1 MEKHKR
7 WTAVIKTAL
16 AFLIPVGIYVVIL
29 GIWGQY
35 PFGDKT
41 LMLWDMDWQYN
52 AFFGYLH
59 DILHGNADA
68 AYSFSIAIGGN
79 TAGIITYYLMSP
91 FNLIFYFFGQDKI
104 YIGVMVLLLLKTGF
118 IGLSMNLYLNRREK
132 GYGTLLF
139 STAYALSAYM
149 IAYFYNIMWL
159 EAIMLLPL
167 VAWGIEKLIEEKKF
181 LLYILALWAGIWTCY
196 YMGYML
202 CVFSVLYFL
211 IYLFCFYQGKKEYVK
226 KLVGF
231 AASSLLAGAMTAF
244 TTLPALKLLS
254 EGKAQ
259 FDPGRLSNFS
269 VLTGI
274 RSTILHCF
282 AGTINFGQMLDSAPL
297 LYSGLL
303 ILLLAAYLLFCSK
316 VRIREKVGYVL
327 FLLILLLSFRF
338 YNLDCIWHGMNMPQG
353 SDFRFAFI
361 FCFWIVTMAS
371 RAYFCWQQEEK
382 RKKWILPLVGVV
394 WILLLLF
401 SRNEPGKIAS
411 PSVLAI
417 NIIFIV
423 LYLVLFHFKFEKVQ
437 VKGIVCLLL
446 CVELIYNAQ
455 ALYLN
460 SPSYEVTRT
469 GTYEDFHK
477 VMADFRHTMSE
488 DESLFRSAMEGNAY
502 RTMNDDLMY
511 GFRGLNSYSSL
522 ESRKT
527 HSIAGAL
534 GYESNIISGIHYRGG
549 SSMAADNLL
558 GVKYIGTSGL
568 GERDAMVQRKI
579 SGDAILYENKNA
591 LRLAN
596 LAGKELL
603 LVDGKQDDIFQMQ
616 NEIYAAMDE
625 DAGGDIFNRIYME
638 ELNAVG
644 CWKDEAGIFY
654 CFQGAAE
661 SYVEY
666 SFRVH
671 NNKRNRIYLYD
682 LESGVEN
689 VAINS
694 NGQWRMTGE
703 GMSTKYL
710 GSQQDV
716 TVKLRFY
723 IWNNGTGFDPAKTFL
738 YEEDKEVLKRYC
750 QQILKQDVSV
760 ECETD
765 SLIRIQCTNETAES
779 RYLFCTIPEDMG
791 WTVMVDG
798 IEVKPETALN
808 ACMAI
813 PVQPGEHTVTLRYRT
828 PGLLP
833 GTVITLCCAAIL
845 AAAEIIRRKKWSD
858 GKLATIRKDNYNRE
872 E

>member
-1 MEKHKR
+1 MEKHKK
-7 WTAVIKTAL
+7 WTAVIKMAL

-104 YIGVMVLLLLKTGF
+104 YIGVLVLLLLKTGF

-226 KLVGF
+226 KLAGF

-303 ILLLAAYLLFCSK
+303 VLLLAAYLLFCSK
-316 VRIREKVGYVL
+316 VRIKEKVGYVL

-394 WILLLLF
+394 WVLLLLL
-401 SRNEPGKIAS
+401 SRDEPDELAS
-411 PSVLAI
+411 PSVLVI

-423 LYLVLFHFKFEKVQ
+423 LYLFLFHFKFEKVQ
-437 VKGIVCLLL
+437 VKTIVFLVVCA
-446 CVELIYNAQ
+446 ELIYNAQ

-469 GTYEDFHK
+469 GTYEDFDK
-477 VMADFRHTMSE
+477 VMADFRQTMSE

-534 GYESNIISGIHYRGG
+534 GYDSSIISGIHYNGG
-549 SSMAADNLL
+549 STLAADQLL
-558 GVKYIGTSGL
+558 GIKYIGSSVGGKRSALAKKKVSG
-568 GERDAMVQRKI
+568 EAV
-579 SGDAILYENKNA
+579 LYENKAA
-591 LRLAN
+591 LSLAN
-596 LAGKELL
+596 LADKDLL
-603 LVDGKQDDIFQMQ
+603 QIDTSQVDLFQIV
-616 NEIYAAMDE
+616 NEVYASMDTGLDE
-625 DAGGDIFNRIYME
+625 DVFQRIELE
-638 ELNAVG
+638 EQKAVG
-644 CWKDEAGIFY
+644 CRKNEYGIFY
-654 CFQGAAE
+654 REPGAAE
-661 SYVEY
+661 SFVEY
-666 SFRVH
+666 LFQADGSDSNSV
-671 NNKRNRIYLYD
+671 YLYD
-682 LESGVEN
+682 LPSGVEN
-689 VAINS
+689 TAMDLDGGWYMVD
-694 NGQWRMTGE
+694 E
-703 GMSTKYL
+703 GKTIKYL
-710 GSQQDV
+710 GDFTDK
-716 TVKLRFY
+716 TVRLRFY
-723 IWNNGTGFDPAKTFL
+723 LRSNGTGFDPAMVFL
-738 YEEDKEVLKRYC
+738 YEEDKKVLDGYC
-750 QQILKQDVSV
+750 RQILSQDVSV
-760 ECETD
+760 ASSTD
-765 SLIRIQCTNETAES
+765 SHIRIQCTNEAAES

-845 AAAEIIRRKKWSD
+845 AAAEIIRRKKVV
-858 GKLATIRKDNYNRE
+858 RR
-872 E
+872 